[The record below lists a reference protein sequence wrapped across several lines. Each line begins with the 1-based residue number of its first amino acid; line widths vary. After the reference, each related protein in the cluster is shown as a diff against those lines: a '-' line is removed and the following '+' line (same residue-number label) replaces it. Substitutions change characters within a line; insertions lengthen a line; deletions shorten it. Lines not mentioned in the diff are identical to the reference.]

1 MTPSVPPSSVPPG
14 RDVHHATGW
23 AVAAAILCWPLG
35 VPALLG
41 AQRAARA
48 IGSGDLA
55 AATTHARAARR
66 FGIAAVVVSAVVSV
80 VLSAA
85 LIGLMVTV
93 LLDLGWP
100 GLGTTAPLGSP
111 RG

>member
-66 FGIAAVVVSAVVSV
+66 FGIAAVVVSAAGCARRGSWPSSSVS
-80 VLSAA
+80 
-85 LIGLMVTV
+85 
-93 LLDLGWP
+93 WP
-100 GLGTTAPLGSP
+100 A
-111 RG
+111 R